1 MTGHELTERIRYRIV
16 GLLHVGR
23 LSAGDRLP
31 SIRET
36 ARTTGADHRAVAAA
50 YRELEEEGLV
60 EIRPGS
66 GVYVAGPGHLGG
78 GILSSTRGW
87 IAEVLA
93 EAWRRRLSRAE
104 LGALLAPCLTGRLR
118 CALVESAEDPIV
130 AISAELE
137 EDFGLV
143 VEPVVVRE
151 RETVADLADRVAG
164 ADLVVATIF
173 HEELGRSAA
182 RETGKP
188 FVLVTTNPEF
198 VAEVDRI
205 LSAGPAVGVV
215 ADARTRDRMLAYF
228 RVTAH
233 AERVR
238 AVLADEVGS
247 LAELEEP
254 GVTVLATRAARRHLR
269 EEEFHII
276 PAPPTLLSPET
287 AAALHRE
294 IVRACTENVRTGTP
308 GPA

>member
-1 MTGHELTERIRYRIV
+1 MTGNELTERIRYRIV

-23 LSAGDRLP
+23 LAGGDRLP

-36 ARTTGADHRAVAAA
+36 ARSTGADHRAVAAA
-50 YRELEEEGLV
+50 YRELEDEGLV

-66 GVYVAGPGHLGG
+66 GVYVAGAGHVDGG
-78 GILSSTRGW
+78 MLSSTRAW
-87 IAEVLA
+87 IADVLA

-118 CALVESAEDPIV
+118 CAVMESTEDSMV

-143 VEPVVVRE
+143 VEALHVQESDTAAEIAR
-151 RETVADLADRVAG
+151 RVG
-164 ADLVVATIF
+164 GVDLVVATIF
-173 HEELGRSAA
+173 HEELARSVA
-182 RETGKP
+182 RETAKP
-188 FVLVTTNPEF
+188 FVLATTNPEF
-198 VAEVDRI
+198 VAEIDRI

-215 ADARTRDRMLAYF
+215 VDARTRDRMLAYF

-238 AVLADEVGS
+238 AVLAEEVGS

-254 GVTVLATRAARRHLR
+254 GVTVLATRAARRVLR

-294 IVRACTENVRTGTP
+294 IVRACTENARTGIP